1 MSAPHTEDLPTGLTL
16 EPDYITVPNQRYALV
31 SFVGPEDS
39 ICRQKSNRLAMK
51 IRGVFA
57 TQEEAKAFVNRIRRS
72 GDNLVDIFLMEI
84 GQWGVIPPDPM
95 GVETQEYQ
103 EQFLQEL
110 MSGYAESQRSAKEVS
125 ADRKAKVMKDGLD
138 AHLLPEERLPP
149 PKEPLPEP
157 EKLPKLTTVIE
168 DAPATEGT
176 EEESSTSV
184 SETVDKVFNRDDP
197 WTARNK

>member
-1 MSAPHTEDLPTGLTL
+1 MSQQEQDLPVGLTL
-16 EPDYITVPNQRYALV
+16 EPDYISVPNQRYALV

-39 ICRQKSNRLAMK
+39 VCRQKSNRLAMK

-57 TQEEAKAFVNRIRRS
+57 TQDEAKVFVNRIRRS

-103 EQFLQEL
+103 EHFLQEL
-110 MSGYAESQRSAKEVS
+110 MSGYAESQRSAKEVF
-125 ADRKAKVMKDGLD
+125 ADRKAKVMRDGLD

-149 PKEPLPEP
+149 PKEPLPAP
-157 EKLPKLTTVIE
+157 EKLPKLSTVVE
-168 DAPATEGT
+168 NSEPEVKDDEA
-176 EEESSTSV
+176 STSV
-184 SETVDKVFNRDDP
+184 SETADKIFNQEDP
-197 WTARNK
+197 WQSRTK

>member
-1 MSAPHTEDLPTGLTL
+1 MSAPRIEELPTGLTL

-39 ICRQKSNRLAMK
+39 LCTQKSNRLAMK

-95 GVETQEYQ
+95 GVENQEYQ

-110 MSGYAESQRSAKEVS
+110 MAGYAESQRSAKEVFS
-125 ADRKAKVMKDGLD
+125 DRKAKVMKDGLD

-149 PKEPLPEP
+149 PEKPLPEP
-157 EKLPKLTTVIE
+157 EKLPRLTTVIE
-168 DAPATEGT
+168 DAPATE
-176 EEESSTSV
+176 EESATSV

-197 WTARNK
+197 WTARHNE